1 MGKSNREPESSQWCH
16 WPVLCCKKIMQWS
29 NIHSVE
35 IMSKMSKNLWNR
47 FSRLM
52 KMSSLRRFLYGSQ
65 VDSTELD
72 RKQLQTS
79 LLVIDLFHTL
89 RFFPKGTW
97 ILTDS
102 IFLSWLHEPLW
113 DFCHASLSVYYL
125 SVFFISSSLVFKSS
139 DTEECIFLFLF
150 FCTSSISNTLG
161 KKTSSFPNYLGKRFY
176 RQSGVVTIIHQIISQ
191 HFRKL
196 QL

>member
-1 MGKSNREPESSQWCH
+1 
-16 WPVLCCKKIMQWS
+16 
-29 NIHSVE
+29 
-35 IMSKMSKNLWNR
+35 
-47 FSRLM
+47 
-52 KMSSLRRFLYGSQ
+52 MSSLRRFLYGSQ
-65 VDSTELD
+65 VDSTKLESNCRLPC
-72 RKQLQTS
+72 QL
-79 LLVIDLFHTL
+79 LICFILC
-89 RFFPKGTW
+89 FFSKGTW
-97 ILTDS
+97 ILTVS

-139 DTEECIFLFLF
+139 DTEERIFLFLF
-150 FCTSSISNTLG
+150 FCTSSVSNTLG

>member
-1 MGKSNREPESSQWCH
+1 
-16 WPVLCCKKIMQWS
+16 
-29 NIHSVE
+29 
-35 IMSKMSKNLWNR
+35 
-47 FSRLM
+47 M

-97 ILTDS
+97 ILTVS

-113 DFCHASLSVYYL
+113 DFCHASLSVYFL
-125 SVFFISSSLVFKSS
+125 SVFLHIKKKYPLLSTTSEKLSYSLQNGEAS
-139 DTEECIFLFLF
+139 
-150 FCTSSISNTLG
+150 
-161 KKTSSFPNYLGKRFY
+161 PN
-176 RQSGVVTIIHQIISQ
+176 
-191 HFRKL
+191 
-196 QL
+196 